1 MRLTIVQALPALES
15 GGVERGTLEIAAEI
29 VRRGHRSIVVS
40 QGGRLVKNLVAGG
53 SEHINLPVGKKSVSV
68 LLCVKKLARLLA
80 EENVSILHAR
90 SRLPAWICFLAL
102 KKIHPDLRPK
112 FVTTVHGQYS
122 VNRYSKI
129 MVRGD
134 RIIAVSDFIKNYIS
148 DNYPDIDTNNISIIP
163 RGVSITEYPPGYTP
177 AADWLADWHIN
188 HPFLNGK
195 YIVTLPARLT
205 RLKGHEDFINIL
217 GSGIAAGLPLHGL
230 IVGGAAPGKQ
240 HYLDQLRNRAVEK
253 DIKNNITFIG
263 HRDDLREIMAISN
276 VVLSLTQ
283 IPEAFGRTVL
293 EALSIGRPVIAY
305 NHGGVSEIMRE
316 LYPAGC
322 VEPFDTAGV
331 VNKLKEFSNHSPPVN
346 GSNPFTLESMQQKT
360 MALYRSFYN

>member
-29 VRRGHRSIVVS
+29 VRQGHRSIVVS
-40 QGGRLVKNLVAGG
+40 RGGRLVKGLIAGG
-53 SEHINLPVGKKSVSV
+53 SEHIYLPVGKKSVSV
-68 LLCVKKLARLLA
+68 LLYVNKLARLLVD
-80 EENVSILHAR
+80 ENVSILHAR
-90 SRLPAWICFLAL
+90 SRLPAWISYLAL

-129 MVRGD
+129 MLRGD
-134 RIIAVSDFIKNYIS
+134 RIIAISNFIYNYVC
-148 DNYPDIDTNNISIIP
+148 DNYPDIDTNKISIIP
-163 RGVSITEYPPGYTP
+163 RGVSIAEFPCGYAP
-177 AADWLADWHIN
+177 ADDWLAAWRRDN
-188 HPFLNGK
+188 PDLNGK

-217 GSGIAAGLPLHGL
+217 YKGIAAGLPLHGL
-230 IVGGAAPGKQ
+230 IVGGASPGKQ
-240 HYLDQLRNRAVEK
+240 HYLNQLRERVEK
-253 DIKNNITFIG
+253 TGINNNVTFIG
-263 HRDDLREIMAISN
+263 HRDDLREIMSISN

-293 EALSIGRPVIAY
+293 EALSLGKPVIAY
-305 NHGGVSEIMRE
+305 NHGGVSEVMRAIF
-316 LYPAGC
+316 PAGC

-331 VNKLKEFSNHSPPVN
+331 VHKLKEFCNHSPSVN
-346 GSNPFTLESMQQKT
+346 SQNPYTLESMQQKT